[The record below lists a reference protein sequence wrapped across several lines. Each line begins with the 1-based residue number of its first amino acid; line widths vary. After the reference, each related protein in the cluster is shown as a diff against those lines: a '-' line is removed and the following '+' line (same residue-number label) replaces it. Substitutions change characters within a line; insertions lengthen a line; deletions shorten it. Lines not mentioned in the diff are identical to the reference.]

1 MYWYIILY
9 IYIIYW
15 YIILYIYKSILCIIG
30 ILYYININQFYVLV
44 YYTIYI

>member
-9 IYIIYW
+9 K
-15 YIILYIYKSILCIIG
+15 YKSILCIG

-44 YYTIYI
+44 YYTINIYLFNVK